1 MNEIARNTLKIIFN
15 LSCLVLLFIF
25 IYTAKTNSNITIDS
39 QIDVNSNIDDVLE
52 YGYITVDYEKE
63 GKFFAKQPI
72 LKSFHTGRDLDASKT
87 ALSIFANYFRDEI
100 IESMKNN
107 DVKITQKEIDRR
119 IKIVEEE
126 NWAVEYDLNGDN
138 VNEIIGFK
146 WDNCGWT
153 ACPLYILSKQDDKKY
168 INIAEEVYTSPYEYK
183 LNILNSF
190 TNGFHDIGFI
200 TGGPGNGTQWIIRYK
215 QNEKALE

>member
-15 LSCLVLLFIF
+15 LSFLVLLFIF
-25 IYTAKTNSNITIDS
+25 IYTAKTDSNITIDS

-63 GKFFAKQPI
+63 GKFFAIQPI

-107 DVKITQKEIDRR
+107 DVKITQKEIERR

-126 NWAVEYDLNGDN
+126 NSRK
-138 VNEIIGFK
+138 IIR
-146 WDNCGWT
+146 
-153 ACPLYILSKQDDKKY
+153 
-168 INIAEEVYTSPYEYK
+168 TSPNPETNQIQNNNQIQITDNPITNNEQINNQNPNEQDFDAGLQNYIPSDSKNKCPACGRELLGSPNECPYCKTK
-183 LNILNSF
+183 L
-190 TNGFHDIGFI
+190 
-200 TGGPGNGTQWIIRYK
+200 K
-215 QNEKALE
+215 